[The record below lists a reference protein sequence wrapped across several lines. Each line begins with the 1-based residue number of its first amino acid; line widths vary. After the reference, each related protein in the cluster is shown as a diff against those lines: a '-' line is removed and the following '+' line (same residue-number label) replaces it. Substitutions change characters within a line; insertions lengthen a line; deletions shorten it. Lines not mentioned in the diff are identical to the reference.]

1 MKASLRGLY
10 AITDGRTGQPL
21 IESVARAIQGG
32 AAVIQYRDKTE
43 DAERRRWE
51 ASDLLNICRSFRVP
65 LIIND
70 DVDLACEIGADGVH
84 LGRDDLTPSTARSIL
99 GDDAIIGVSCYNDL
113 ERAAHFHES
122 PVDYLA
128 FGAFFPSPTKPHAP
142 RADLDLLEE
151 AHQRFDKPIVCIGG
165 ITVEHAPALIQ
176 TGASMVAVITGVFG
190 TNDITAA
197 ARSFSEL
204 FNN

>member
-1 MKASLRGLY
+1 MKRLRGLY

-21 IESVARAIQGG
+21 IEAVAQALHGG
-32 AAVIQYRDKTE
+32 AAMIQYRDKSD

-51 ASDLLNICRSFRVP
+51 ASDLLNLCRSFKVP

-84 LGRDDLTPSTARSIL
+84 LGRDDLTPSTARSML
-99 GDDAIIGVSCYNDL
+99 GEEAIIGVSCYNDL
-113 ERAAHFHES
+113 ERATYFHES
-122 PVDYLA
+122 PIDYLA

-142 RADLDLLEE
+142 RADLDLLEA
-151 AHQRFDKPIVCIGG
+151 AHQQFDKPIVCIGG
-165 ITVEHAPALIQ
+165 ITLENAPSLIQ
-176 TGASMVAVITGVFG
+176 TGADMVAVITGVFG
-190 TNDITAA
+190 ADDITAA

-204 FNN
+204 FD